1 MDASRS
7 FTVTTPRITFGAGSL
22 ALVGDVARRLG
33 MRRPLLVTDPHL
45 ATLPPVATARK
56 ALEEAGLVVTLFDGV
71 AIEPTDR
78 SFREAVR
85 FATDGGFDGFVSVGG
100 GSVIDTAKVAD
111 LYASWPEDFMAY
123 VNAPIGE
130 GRNVP
135 GPLKPHVACPTT
147 CGTGSECTGIAIFD
161 LLAMKAKTGIM
172 SHHLVP
178 HHAVVDP
185 EVTASLPRTALACT
199 ALDTVCHAL
208 EAWTCRPV
216 SERELPREP
225 DLRPM
230 TQGANPWS
238 DLLALEPLRLV
249 AANLEAALAEP
260 PDMEARGRL
269 LWAAT
274 LAGASFGNAGCHV
287 PHALSYP
294 VSGMVRDYRPADYPP
309 GPPLVPHGMAVILN
323 APPVYRLMGESTG
336 RRLLE
341 AAGALGADTEGVD
354 PREGG
359 DLVAERLVALMR
371 TAGVPNGLE
380 AIGFSPIDIAALTEG
395 ALPQRRLL
403 DNAPVAI
410 DTEVLDRLYRAAMR
424 HW

>member
-1 MDASRS
+1 M
-7 FTVTTPRITFGAGSL
+7 
-22 ALVGDVARRLG
+22 
-33 MRRPLLVTDPHL
+33 
-45 ATLPPVATARK
+45 
-56 ALEEAGLVVTLFDGV
+56 
-71 AIEPTDR
+71 
-78 SFREAVR
+78 
-85 FATDGGFDGFVSVGG
+85 
-100 GSVIDTAKVAD
+100 DTAKVAD
-111 LYASWPEDFMAY
+111 LYSSWPDSFLAY

-135 GPLKPHVACPTT
+135 GPLKPHIACPTT
-147 CGTGSECTGIAIFD
+147 CGTGSECTGIAVFD

-172 SHHLVP
+172 SHRLVP

-216 SERELPREP
+216 GERDLPPEP

-238 DLLALEPLRLV
+238 DLLALEPMRLV
-249 AANLEAALAEP
+249 AGNLEAALADP
-260 PDMEARGRL
+260 PDMAARGRL

-294 VSGMVRDYRPADYPP
+294 VSGMVRDYRPPDYPP

-323 APPVYRLMGESTG
+323 APPVYRLMGADAG
-336 RRLLE
+336 PRLL
-341 AAGALGADTEGVD
+341 AAAEALGADVRGV
-354 PREGG
+354 PEAGAG
-359 DLVAERLVALMR
+359 DLLADRLVALMR
-371 TAGVPNGLE
+371 AAGVPNGLE
-380 AIGFSPIDIAALTEG
+380 AIGFSPVDVAALTEG

-403 DNAPVAI
+403 DNAPVEI
-410 DTEVLDRLYRAAMR
+410 DAGVLDGLYRAAMR
-424 HW
+424 YW

>member
-1 MDASRS
+1 MDASHS
-7 FTVTTPRITFGAGSL
+7 FTVTTPRITYGPGSL
-22 ALVGDVARRLG
+22 ALVGDIARRLG
-33 MRRPLLVTDPHL
+33 MRRPLLVTDRHL
-45 ATLPPVATARK
+45 ETLPPVTTAKR
-56 ALEEAGLVVTLFDGV
+56 ALEEAGLVVTVFAEV

-78 SFREAVR
+78 SFREAIR

-100 GSVIDTAKVAD
+100 GSVMDTAKVAD
-111 LYASWPEDFMAY
+111 LYSTWPEEFMAY

-135 GPLKPHVACPTT
+135 GPLRPHVACPTT

-172 SHHLVP
+172 SHRLVP
-178 HHAVVDP
+178 DHAVIDP
-185 EVTASLPRTALACT
+185 EATASLPRTALACT

-238 DLLALEPLRLV
+238 DLLALEPIRLV
-249 AANLEAALAEP
+249 AANLEAALADP
-260 PDMEARGRL
+260 PDMAARGRL

-274 LAGASFGNAGCHV
+274 LAGASFGNAGCHL

-294 VSGMVRDYRPADYPP
+294 VSGMVREYRPADYPP
-309 GPPLVPHGMAVILN
+309 GPPLVPHGMAVILA
-323 APPVYRLMGESTG
+323 APPVYRLMEARAGP
-336 RRLLE
+336 RLL
-341 AAGALGADTEGVD
+341 AAARALGADTEGVD

-359 DLVAERLVALMR
+359 ILVADRLVRLMR
-371 TAGVPNGLE
+371 MAGVPNGLE
-380 AIGFSPIDIAALTEG
+380 AIGFSGIDVAALTEG

-403 DNAPVAI
+403 DNAPVEITA
-410 DTEVLDRLYRAAMR
+410 EVLDGLYRAAMR
-424 HW
+424 YW

>member
-7 FTVTTPRITFGAGSL
+7 FTVTTPRITFGPGSL
-22 ALVGDVARRLG
+22 GLVGDIARRLG

-45 ATLPPVATARK
+45 AALPPVATVRR

-71 AIEPTDR
+71 EVEPTDR
-78 SFREAVR
+78 SFEAAIR
-85 FATDGGFDGFVSVGG
+85 FAADGGFDGFVSVGG
-100 GSVIDTAKVAD
+100 GSAMDTAKVAD
-111 LYASWPEDFMAY
+111 LYSSWPDSFLAY

-135 GPLKPHVACPTT
+135 GPLKPHIACPTT
-147 CGTGSECTGIAIFD
+147 CGTGSECTGIAVFD

-172 SHHLVP
+172 SHRLVP

-216 SERELPREP
+216 GERDLPPEP

-238 DLLALEPLRLV
+238 DLLALEPMRLV
-249 AANLEAALAEP
+249 AGNLEAALADP
-260 PDMEARGRL
+260 PDMAARGRL

-294 VSGMVRDYRPADYPP
+294 VSGMVRGYRPPDYPP

-323 APPVYRLMGESTG
+323 APPVYRLMGADAG
-336 RRLLE
+336 PRLR
-341 AAGALGADTEGVD
+341 AAAEALGADVRGV
-354 PREGG
+354 PEAGAG
-359 DLVAERLVALMR
+359 DLLADRLVALMR
-371 TAGVPNGLE
+371 AAGVPNGLE
-380 AIGFSPIDIAALTEG
+380 AIGFSPVDVAALTEG

-403 DNAPVAI
+403 DNAPVEI
-410 DTEVLDRLYRAAMR
+410 DADVLDGLYRAAMR
-424 HW
+424 YW